1 MALIKSHSF
10 SKKCELCETPFQF
23 TPKYI
28 DGTPERLRLHEAAPG
43 VMYYGFDQWLPYL
56 LRLVFC
62 AVLWLFALP
71 LATAHFYYVWLHH
84 PSTFTSRWKYDPA
97 VGDGILSAII
107 TSVIIISFLRLTNF
121 ADFFFLR
128 QHWARQRQIQKRH
141 GEKNKTL

>member
-97 VGDGILSAII
+97 ATLG
-107 TSVIIISFLRLTNF
+107 TT
-121 ADFFFLR
+121 
-128 QHWARQRQIQKRH
+128 
-141 GEKNKTL
+141 KTDPEAPR